1 MQYAFIILKMHSLKH
16 LQKFKIVLH
25 NLNKILLLALNTL
38 SPLKVWI
45 IFQILLSSFELT
57 FQLKRASKLLTKK

>member
-1 MQYAFIILKMHSLKH
+1 MQYAFIILKMHPLKH

-25 NLNKILLLALNTL
+25 NLNKILVLGLNTS

-45 IFQILLSSFELT
+45 IFQILLLSFELI
-57 FQLKRASKLLTKK
+57 FQLKRAGKLLTRK